1 MEKVELEEILPIGEV
16 PQNAKD
22 DPIYEEYFIDVQRCF
37 YPMIRSYRAA
47 NPSVSLKVAALAM
60 TNEYL
65 ESVKEKNG
73 DSPITERKALM
84 VLIGCTAIKNIGD
97 MDN

>member
-1 MEKVELEEILPIGEV
+1 MEEVELEEILPIGEV

-22 DPIYEEYFIDVQRCF
+22 DSIYEEYFIDVQRCF
-37 YPMIRSYRAA
+37 YPMVRSYRAV
-47 NPSVSLKVAALAM
+47 NPSVSLKEAANVM

-65 ESVKEKNG
+65 ESVKEKSG
-73 DSPITERKALM
+73 DDPSERKALM
-84 VLIGCTAIKNIGD
+84 VLIGCTAIKNIGN

>member
-47 NPSVSLKVAALAM
+47 NPSVSLKVAALVM
-60 TNEYL
+60 TNEYIPL
-65 ESVKEKNG
+65 FIPVDRLYGNQKYWG
-73 DSPITERKALM
+73 Y
-84 VLIGCTAIKNIGD
+84 G
-97 MDN
+97 